1 MLTNTS
7 LADRLRVSVGRLA
20 RRLRQQSLG
29 GLTPSQSSVLA
40 NLDRR
45 GPMTMTQIADQE
57 GIAKPSATGIVGRLI
72 DKGLVDK
79 AIDPSD
85 RRSSVIAI
93 NGAGS
98 RLLDKRRKER
108 TAFLTRRI
116 ESLDPD
122 ERDILER
129 AVDILERMAEER

>member
-1 MLTNTS
+1 
-7 LADRLRVSVGRLA
+7 
-20 RRLRQQSLG
+20 
-29 GLTPSQSSVLA
+29 
-40 NLDRR
+40 
-45 GPMTMTQIADQE
+45 MTMTQIADQE

-98 RLLDKRRKER
+98 GLLDKRRKER